1 MEEYGENE
9 RKDEKLLKK
18 KRKPI
23 NVNIIQRATQSLCK
37 IIIKRINGNIAYGT
51 GFFMKISNSL
61 KCLITNFHVISPD
74 VINQN
79 IIELEI
85 WNHKKMK
92 LDISNRYIEN
102 FPAPID
108 ITIIQIKDIDSI
120 YNKIEFLGYDSNY
133 IYGYDKYK
141 GSDIFMVQIP
151 SGKDIAYGC
160 GKIKDININK
170 FEFDH
175 NISTEPGSSGSPIIL
190 LNYNEHLIQVVGV
203 HKEGDID

>member
-1 MEEYGENE
+1 
-9 RKDEKLLKK
+9 
-18 KRKPI
+18 
-23 NVNIIQRATQSLCK
+23 
-37 IIIKRINGNIAYGT
+37 
-51 GFFMKISNSL
+51 MKISNSL

-92 LDISNRYIEN
+92 LDISNRYIEI

-120 YNKIEFLGYDSNY
+120 YNNIEFLGYDSNY

-151 SGKDIAYGC
+151 LGKDIAYGC

-175 NISTEPGSSGSPIIL
+175 NISTEPGSQEVQL
-190 LNYNEHLIQVVGV
+190 YY
-203 HKEGDID
+203 